1 MAAGVARALRRAA
14 FRIPVL
20 LHRAGIR
27 GLERVLGIDWLVLTT
42 TGRRSGRPHVV
53 MLDAV
58 GHDPARDTFYV
69 QPADGRR
76 ADWVRNVAATPG
88 VLAEVRGRRFEAR
101 VEDVTGPEGAEIV
114 LHFIRSHPLYAR
126 VIVWFVGYVERVDIP
141 DEELRAALAT
151 TPVFAVRAV
160 RKNTPNSVASQRRVR

>member
-1 MAAGVARALRRAA
+1 
-14 FRIPVL
+14 VL

-27 GLERVLGIDWLVLTT
+27 GLERVLGIDWLLLTT

-58 GHDPARDTFYV
+58 GHDPASDTFYV

-76 ADWVRNVAATPG
+76 ADWVRNVATTPD

-101 VEDVTGPEGAEIV
+101 VEDVTGPEGAEVV

-126 VIVWFVGYVERVDIP
+126 VIVWFVGYVERVDVP

-160 RKNTPNSVASQRRVR
+160 RKNTPKSVASQRRVR

>member
-1 MAAGVARALRRAA
+1 
-14 FRIPVL
+14 VL

-27 GLERVLGIDWLVLTT
+27 GLERVLGIDWLLLTT

-58 GHDPARDTFYV
+58 GHDPASDTFYV
-69 QPADGRR
+69 QPADGRS
-76 ADWVRNVAATPG
+76 ADWVRNVAATPD

-101 VEDVTGPEGAEIV
+101 VEDVTGPEGAEVV

-126 VIVWFVGYVERVDIP
+126 VIVWFVGYVERVDVP

-160 RKNTPNSVASQRRVR
+160 RKNTPKSVASQRRVR

>member
-1 MAAGVARALRRAA
+1 MAAGVASALRRAA
-14 FRIPVL
+14 FRVPVL

-27 GLERVLGIDWLVLTT
+27 GLERVLGIDWLLLTT

-53 MLDAV
+53 MVDVV
-58 GHDPARDTFYV
+58 GHDPVGDAFYV

-76 ADWVRNVAATPG
+76 ADWVRNVAARPEVT
-88 VLAEVRGRRFEAR
+88 AEVRGRRFEAR
-101 VEDVTGPEGAEIV
+101 VEDVTGPEGAKVV
-114 LHFIRSHPLYAR
+114 LHFIRTHPVYAR
-126 VIVWFVGYVERVDIP
+126 VIVWFVGYVERVDVP

-160 RKNTPNSVASQRRVR
+160 RKNTSNSVASRRRVR

>member
-1 MAAGVARALRRAA
+1 
-14 FRIPVL
+14 VL

-27 GLERVLGIDWLVLTT
+27 GLERVFGIDWLLLTT

-58 GHDPARDTFYV
+58 GHDAASDTFYV

-76 ADWVRNVAATPG
+76 ADWVRNVAATPD
-88 VLAEVRGRRFEAR
+88 VIAEVRGRRFEAR
-101 VEDVTGPEGAEIV
+101 VEDVTGPEGAEVV
-114 LHFIRSHPLYAR
+114 LHFIRAHPVCAR
-126 VIVWFVGYVERVDIP
+126 MIVWFVGYVERVDVP
-141 DEELRAALAT
+141 DEELLAALAT
-151 TPVFAVRAV
+151 TPVFAIRAV